1 MADESRTVRIT
12 RDELRSLGYYD
23 DAAIAVEEQR
33 SDNEEIDKLLSKARK
48 AETGRRGMPEFIIWK
63 KSVDTVVII
72 ECKASVEDHA
82 SRDYGQPEPYAV
94 DGVLH
99 YAKFLKDGYNVVA
112 IAVSGDKDAVK
123 TSVFLWDKRGSTYGT
138 SPRCEI
144 EKFDRYVERFRPN
157 PKNTHKDA
165 NPITPITMHRGD
177 GEAPQGR
184 PLADEL
190 EKIKPIKS
198 VTFSYDGR
206 GSRHEYSRDGKF
218 ERHVSLET
226 EKGGEPK
233 LETEY
238 YED

>member
-1 MADESRTVRIT
+1 MANESRTVQIT

-23 DAAIAVEEQR
+23 DAAIVVDEQR
-33 SDNEEIDKLLSKARK
+33 SDNEEIDKLLSKASK
-48 AETGRRGMPEFIIWK
+48 AETGERGMPEFIIWK

-82 SRDYGQPEPYAV
+82 SHDHRQPEQYAV

-123 TSVFLWDKRGSTYGT
+123 TSVFLWDKRGSIYRKA
-138 SPRCEI
+138 PRCEI
-144 EKFDRYVERFRPN
+144 DKFDRYVERFCQN
-157 PKNTHKDA
+157 PENAYEDA
-165 NPITPITMHRGD
+165 NPITSITMYRGD
-177 GEAPQGR
+177 DKAPQGR

-190 EKIKPIKS
+190 ERVKPIKS
-198 VTFSYDGR
+198 VTYSYDGR
-206 GSRHEYSRDGKF
+206 GSRYECGRDGKIK
-218 ERHVSLET
+218 RHVSLAT

-233 LETEY
+233 LEFEY